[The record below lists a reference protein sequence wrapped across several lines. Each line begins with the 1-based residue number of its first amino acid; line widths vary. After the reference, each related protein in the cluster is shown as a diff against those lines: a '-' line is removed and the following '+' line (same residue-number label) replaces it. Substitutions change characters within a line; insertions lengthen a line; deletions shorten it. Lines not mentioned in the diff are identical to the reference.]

1 LSKGCKTLTS
11 LKTELFNKKTSNLTN
26 MLDAVFESLNL
37 TQDKIV
43 ANVGVVGGY
52 YTIGMAEI
60 VGVKGRVYAID
71 TKLNVLKYVEEK
83 AKNKGLDNIRTIL
96 AEEDFFVLPKKVDL
110 ILMRN
115 VCHHLKNR
123 LEYFMDF
130 NKMLRCDGIV
140 AIIENEKDVG
150 CTFPCVFGHYVP
162 KKTLVKEM
170 RETGF
175 RLVKSFTFLPYQS
188 FTIYKFA

>member
-1 LSKGCKTLTS
+1 
-11 LKTELFNKKTSNLTN
+11 
-26 MLDAVFESLNL
+26 MPDAVLESLNL
-37 TQDKIV
+37 SQDQV
-43 ANVGVVGGY
+43 AVNVGVGGGY
-52 YTIGMAEI
+52 FTLRMAEI
-60 VGVKGRVYAID
+60 VGAKGQVYAID
-71 TKLNVLKYVEEK
+71 TKLNVLKYVEAK
-83 AKNKGLDNIRTIL
+83 AKNKELCNIHTIL
-96 AEEDFFVLPKKVDL
+96 AEEDFFVLPEKVDL

-150 CTFPCVFGHYVP
+150 CNFPCVFGHYVP

>member
-1 LSKGCKTLTS
+1 MTS
-11 LKTELFNKKTSNLTN
+11 LKTELYTQKTSTLAN
-26 MLDAVFESLNL
+26 MPDAVLESLSL
-37 TQDKIV
+37 TQDKVV
-43 ANVGVVGGY
+43 AHVGVGGGY
-52 YTIGMAEI
+52 FTLRMAEI
-60 VGVKGRVYAID
+60 VGVKGRVYAVD

-83 AKNKGLDNIRTIL
+83 AKNKELCNIHTIL
-96 AEEDFFVLPKKVDL
+96 AEEDFFVLPEKVDL

-123 LEYFMDF
+123 LEYFKDF
-130 NKMLRCDGIV
+130 NKMLRCDGKV
-140 AIIENEKDVG
+140 AIIENEKGIDN
-150 CTFPCVFGHYVP
+150 TFPCVFGHYVP

-170 RETGF
+170 SDIGF